1 MPPEQ
6 ENINHQIEALQRYVS
21 DLQTQR
27 ERGELVRRPR
37 PAGRLA
43 SRWPL
48 ATAALVVGALLGGVA
63 VGVAARSEDRPAGAF
78 AATTATSL
86 PSAPAAT
93 PQCRTAVERANR
105 SLAIAVKVEESLAEH
120 TEYMND
126 LLNGKIDGEEA
137 LRLGTP
143 SLVMGAAESAKFDIA
158 LADYR
163 QVVKQCRLATP
174 PAR

>member
-6 ENINHQIEALQRYVS
+6 DNINRQIEALQRYVS

-27 ERGELVRRPR
+27 RRGELLPRPR
-37 PAGRLA
+37 PAGRRSL
-43 SRWPL
+43 RWPL

-78 AATTATSL
+78 AATTATSN
-86 PSAPAAT
+86 PAAQAAS
-93 PQCRTAVERANR
+93 PQCKTAVERANR
-105 SLAIAVKVEESLAEH
+105 SLAIAVKVEEALAEH
-120 TEYMND
+120 TEHMND
-126 LLNGKIDGEEA
+126 LLNGKIDGEQA
-137 LRLGTP
+137 LKLGTP
-143 SLVMGAAESAKFDIA
+143 SLVMGAAESAKFDLA

-174 PAR
+174 AG

>member
-6 ENINHQIEALQRYVS
+6 ENINSQIEALQRYVS
-21 DLQTQR
+21 DLQDQR
-27 ERGELVRRPR
+27 QRGELVPRPR
-37 PAGRLA
+37 PEGRR
-43 SRWPL
+43 SWRWPL

-63 VGVAARSEDRPAGAF
+63 VGVAARSEDRPSGAF
-78 AATTATSL
+78 AAATATSA
-86 PSAPAAT
+86 PTAPAAS
-93 PQCRTAVERANR
+93 PQCSTAVERADK
-105 SLAIAVKVEESLAEH
+105 SLAIAVKVEEALAEH

-143 SLVMGAAESAKFDIA
+143 SLVMGAAESAKFDLA

-174 PAR
+174 PG

>member
-6 ENINHQIEALQRYVS
+6 ENINRQIEALQRYVS
-21 DLQTQR
+21 DLQDQR
-27 ERGELVRRPR
+27 QRGELVPRPR
-37 PAGRLA
+37 PAGRR
-43 SRWPL
+43 SWRWLL

-63 VGVAARSEDRPAGAF
+63 VGVAARSEDRPSGAF
-78 AATTATSL
+78 AAATAT
-86 PSAPAAT
+86 SAPAAS
-93 PQCRTAVERANR
+93 PQCRTAVERANK
-105 SLAIAVKVEESLAEH
+105 SLAIAVKVEEALAEH

-143 SLVMGAAESAKFDIA
+143 SLVMGAAESAKFDLA

-174 PAR
+174 PG

>member
-6 ENINHQIEALQRYVS
+6 ENINSQIEALQRYVS
-21 DLQTQR
+21 DLQDQR
-27 ERGELVRRPR
+27 QHGELVPRPR
-37 PAGRLA
+37 PAGRR
-43 SRWPL
+43 SWRWPL

-63 VGVAARSEDRPAGAF
+63 VGVAARSGDRPSGAF
-78 AATTATSL
+78 AAATSA
-86 PSAPAAT
+86 PTAPAAS
-93 PQCRTAVERANR
+93 PQCRTAVERANK
-105 SLAIAVKVEESLAEH
+105 SLAIAVKVEEALAEH

-143 SLVMGAAESAKFDIA
+143 SLVMGAAESAKFDLA

-174 PAR
+174 PG